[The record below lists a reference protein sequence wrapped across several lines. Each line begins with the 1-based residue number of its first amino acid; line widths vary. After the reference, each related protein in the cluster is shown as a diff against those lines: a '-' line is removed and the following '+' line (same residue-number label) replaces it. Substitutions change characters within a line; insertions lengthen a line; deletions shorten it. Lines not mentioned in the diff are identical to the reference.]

1 MSSRHLLGAAIVAAA
16 IPALAPHRLAAQ
28 QVDVIRG
35 RVTGQDRQPVE
46 NAQVTVTSISG
57 NVNRT
62 ARTDKNGRFT
72 VTFPNGDGDYFVTF
86 AAIGFAQKRFEVKR
100 VADEDFLLADAT
112 LQPAATQLDAVKV
125 TAQRDRVNRNDAQ
138 PTDISGSEKRVDNS
152 AVPATQMGDLAAMA
166 SSLPGVTPV
175 PGADG
180 DPAGF
185 SVLGLSS
192 DQNQTSLNGM
202 AGMSGNNIPRDA
214 AISTSLGTSNYDVSV
229 GGFSGARFN
238 LRAGSGSNYVQRA
251 GSLFGTTPQLQM
263 TDAAAR
269 ALGQQTTN
277 VSLSGRTS
285 GPMVFNKAFYNVS
298 YQLGRSAS
306 DLQTLLNTD
315 AVGLTASG
323 ISPDSA
329 QRLMSI
335 LGAVHVPTVVGKL
348 PQSRLN
354 DQGSVL
360 GSFDVTPPSSSSGQS
375 FNVTFNG
382 GWNRQT
388 PAFASATETPAHS
401 GDRTNWNVGV
411 QGRHSSYIKNII
423 LSETSFGVSGSRSSA
438 NPYLDLPSGS
448 VLVNS
453 SFVDGTNGVRFLS
466 FGGSP
471 SMSTSQTSNNV
482 GLTNQL
488 SWFSSNN
495 KHRLKLATELRRDG
509 YAQDQSQNLLGS
521 FSFNSLADIEANRPS
536 SFSRQLS
543 DRTRSGAGYVGAV
556 SLGDSYK
563 RTPNFQLQ
571 YGVRVDANHFDRAPT
586 LNPDVEKTFSVRND
600 AVPNRVY
607 VSPRVGFSWQYGKAS
622 QIGAFE
628 GAFRGPRAVIRGG
641 VGLFQNTPGAQ
652 LIGQAVDLTGLPSGL
667 QQITCV
673 GPAAPVPDWNLYAS
687 NPAAIPTRCADG
699 STGSVFANAA
709 PNVTLFAKSWAAPRS
724 VRSNL
729 NWSGPVLSNRFSL
742 SVDGTYSL
750 NLNQSGFVDR
760 NFAGVQRFAL
770 GDEGGRPVYV
780 QPTSIVPQTGVI
792 AAADARVSPLFQ
804 RVTEQRSDLRSETKQ
819 LSLSVSPLT
828 FNTKLSWSLSYTLQD
843 VRERYNGFQSAAGDP
858 FVQAWSAGAGSPR
871 HQFTYSLGYNAFDVV
886 RFSWF
891 GNVRSGSRFTPQ
903 IAGDINGDG
912 YSNDRAF
919 VFDPARTTDPAVKA
933 GMQSLLASGS
943 GIAKDCLG
951 SQMGSVAARNSCTG
965 PWSHLAN
972 LSVSFN
978 PLKVRMPQRAVLS
991 FSVSNPLG
999 LADRALHGEDNLHGW
1014 GQMTFVDPALLYV
1027 RGFDPVAKR
1036 YKYEVNQRF
1045 GATNPQFQQFRQ
1057 PVTVTAQLRFD
1068 LGPTREKQNLVQ
1080 MLDRGRRKNHEGS
1093 KMQESLLRAMYSQ
1106 TGGIMNPIEQV
1117 LRQADTLK
1125 LTGPQ
1130 ADSVATMNR
1139 WYKIRLDSIWS
1150 PVAKVL
1156 GNLPDAYDEGEAYQQ
1171 YITARRAS
1179 VDLLTKLAPDI
1190 KGLLTAEQR
1199 RKLPAFIASYLDPRY
1214 LASIRSGT
1222 AGAGMGG
1229 GPMMIMGGGPIMM
1242 GGGGGGGDRVIIR

>member
-1 MSSRHLLGAAIVAAA
+1 VTSRSLLPAAVVAAA
-16 IPALAPHRLAAQ
+16 IALPAHRVAAQ

-46 NAQVTVTSISG
+46 GAQVTVTSISG

-86 AAIGFAQKRFEVKR
+86 AAIGFSQRRFEVKR
-100 VADEDFLLADAT
+100 VADEDFLLADAQ
-112 LQPAATQLDAVKV
+112 LSPAAVNLDAVKV
-125 TAQRDRVNRNDAQ
+125 TAQRDKVNRNDAQ
-138 PTDISGSEKRVDNS
+138 QTDISGTEKRVDN
-152 AVPATQMGDLAAMA
+152 ANVPAEQMGDLAAMA

-175 PGADG
+175 AGADG

-202 AGMSGNNIPRDA
+202 AGMTGSNIPRDA
-214 AISTSLGTSNYDVSV
+214 AVSTSLGTSNYDVSV

-238 LRAGSGSNYVQRA
+238 LRAGSGSNYIQRA

-263 TDAAAR
+263 TDRAAR

-285 GPMVFNKAFYNVS
+285 GPIVFNKAFYNVS
-298 YQLGRSAS
+298 YQLGRSAN
-306 DLQTLLNTD
+306 DLQTLLNTN
-315 AVGLTASG
+315 AVGLQASG
-323 ISPDSA
+323 IAADSA
-329 QRLMSI
+329 TRLETI
-335 LGAVHVPTVVGKL
+335 LGQAHVPTVVGSL
-348 PQSRLN
+348 PGSRLN
-354 DQGSVL
+354 DQGSIL
-360 GSFDVTPPSSSSGQS
+360 GSIDVTPPSSSSGQS

-388 PAFASATETPAHS
+388 PANASVSEFPSHS
-401 GDRTNWNVGV
+401 GDRTSWSGGV
-411 QGRHSSYIKNII
+411 QGRHSSYINNII
-423 LSETSFGVSGSRSSA
+423 LSETSFGVSASRSWA
-438 NPYLDLPSGS
+438 NPYLELPNGS

-453 SFVDGTNGVRFLS
+453 TFGDGTNGVRYLS

-471 SMSTSQTSNNV
+471 SMNTSQTANNV

-488 SWFSSNN
+488 SWFSGNN

-509 YAQDQSQNLLGS
+509 YSQDQSQNLLGS
-521 FSFNSLADIEANRPS
+521 FTFNSLADVQANRPA

-543 DRTRSGAGYVGAV
+543 ERTRDGSSYVGAV

-563 RTPNFQLQ
+563 RTQNLQIQ
-571 YGVRVDANHFDRAPT
+571 YGVRVDANHFGDAPAA
-586 LNPDVEKTFSVRND
+586 NPDVEKTFGVGNTF
-600 AVPNRVY
+600 VPNKIY
-607 VSPRVGFSWQYGKAS
+607 VSPRVGFSWRYGTAS
-622 QIGAFE
+622 QVGAFE
-628 GAFRGPRAVIRGG
+628 GAFRGPRAIIRGG
-641 VGLFQNTPGAQ
+641 VGVFQNTPNAQ
-652 LIGQAVDLTGLPSGL
+652 LIGQAIDLTGLPSGL

-673 GPAAPVPDWNLYAS
+673 GPAAPVPDWNAYAA

-699 STGSVFANAA
+699 STGSVFANSA
-709 PNVTLFAKSWAAPRS
+709 PNVTLFAKNWTAPRS

-729 NWSGPVLSNRFSL
+729 NWSGPVLANRFNL

-750 NLNQSGFVDR
+750 NLNQQGFVDR
-760 NFAGVQRFAL
+760 NFAGTQRFAL
-770 GDEGGRPVYV
+770 ADEGNRPVFV
-780 QPTSIVPQTGVI
+780 QPSSIVPATGAI
-792 AAADARVSPLFQ
+792 ASADARVSPLFQ
-804 RVTEQRSDLRSETKQ
+804 RVTEQRSDLRSESKQ
-819 LSLSVSPLT
+819 LSLNVSPLS
-828 FNTKLSWSLSYTLQD
+828 FSSKLSWSLSYTLQD
-843 VRERYNGFQSAAGDP
+843 VREKYNGFQSTAGDP
-858 FVQAWSAGAGSPR
+858 FAQAWSTSAFSPR
-871 HQFTYSLGYNAFDVV
+871 HQFTYNVGYNFFDVV
-886 RFSWF
+886 RLSWF
-891 GNVRSGSRFTPQ
+891 GNVRSGTRFTPQ
-903 IAGDINGDG
+903 IAGDVNGDG

-919 VFDPARTTDPAVKA
+919 VFDPTRAADPAVA
-933 GMQSLLASGS
+933 QGMQQLLASGS
-943 GIAKDCLG
+943 GIAQECLK
-951 SQMGSVAARNSCTG
+951 SQLGAVAARNSCTG

-972 LSVSFN
+972 MSISFN

-999 LADRALHGEDNLHGW
+999 LADRVLHGEDNLRGW

-1027 RGFDPVAKR
+1027 RGFDAATRR

-1045 GATNPQFQQFRQ
+1045 GATNPQFQTFRQ
-1057 PVTVTAQLRFD
+1057 PVTVTAMLRFD
-1068 LGPTREKQNLVQ
+1068 LGPTRERQNLTQ
-1080 MLDRGRRKNHEGS
+1080 MLDRGRKTGHDGN
-1093 KMQESLLRAMYSQ
+1093 KMPGEMLRLMYG
-1106 TGGIMNPIEQV
+1106 TNGGIMNPIEQV

-1125 LTGPQ
+1125 LTAPQ
-1130 ADSVATMNR
+1130 ADSVATLNR
-1139 WYKIRLDSIWS
+1139 YYKIRLDSIWS
-1150 PVAKVL
+1150 PVAKFL
-1156 GNLPDAYDEGEAYQQ
+1156 GELPNEYDQGEAYSR

-1179 VDLLTKLAPDI
+1179 VDLLVKLSPEI

-1229 GPMMIMGGGPIMM
+1229 GPMMIMGGGGGGFA
-1242 GGGGGGGDRVIIR
+1242 GGGGGERTVIIR